1 MRRRHILMAATAAA
15 AGAAL
20 PAPGGGLR
28 AQEFTQP
35 VRIIV
40 PNAPGGTS
48 DILARLIGPPLAA
61 RLGQSV
67 VVENRAGAGGNI
79 GADLVAKSRPDG
91 HTMLLLDVSVLAT
104 NPFLFARMPF
114 DTTRDL
120 APVQMLIYAPYI
132 LAVNKALPVQD
143 AAGLVAYA
151 KANPGK
157 LNAANAGTGTLS
169 HLVALSLAAHWG
181 TEMTA
186 VPYRGGAPA
195 LLALV
200 SNEANL
206 TMAGATQSMSYVVN
220 GQMRG
225 IAVTGPR
232 RFANLPN
239 LPIFR
244 ELSWPEPD
252 AGTWQGLLVQGA
264 TPQPVVARLEREVAA
279 VLNEPVVKARIGELG
294 GEVQAD
300 GAAAFRAR
308 LAEQT
313 EAYGRIIRANG
324 VRLE

>member
-1 MRRRHILMAATAAA
+1 MRRRHLIAVAAPLAASGLA
-15 AGAAL
+15 AR
-20 PAPGGGLR
+20 PVR
-28 AQEFTQP
+28 AQGFDRTI
-35 VRIIV
+35 RIII
-40 PNAPGGTS
+40 PFAPGGTS
-48 DILARLIGPPLAA
+48 DILARLLGPELTKA
-61 RLGQSV
+61 LGPSV
-67 VVENRAGAGGNI
+67 VVENRTGASGNL
-79 GADLVAKSRPDG
+79 AAEYVARSQPDG
-91 HTMLLLDVSVLAT
+91 HTMLLTDAGVLAT
-104 NPFLFARMPF
+104 VPSLFSRLPF
-114 DTTRDL
+114 DVRRDF
-120 APVQMLIYAPYI
+120 APVTMLIYAPYI